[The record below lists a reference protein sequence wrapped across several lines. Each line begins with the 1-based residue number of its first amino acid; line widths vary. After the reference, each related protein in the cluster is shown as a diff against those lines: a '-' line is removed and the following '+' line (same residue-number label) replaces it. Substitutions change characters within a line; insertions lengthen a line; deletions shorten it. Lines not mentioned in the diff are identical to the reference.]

1 MAEAIEE
8 YKSGAD
14 GSKQL
19 RMLARAWN
27 IPKSTLQ
34 RRIAGT
40 VIGTQHCSGRKTV
53 LSAAAEQELSN
64 VIRDMASC
72 GFPLGMMEI
81 RKLAY
86 QYSKANELNIFS
98 DSKQAA
104 GYYWFRNF
112 LQRHS
117 DLRVRKPEA
126 LSAARAMSMNKPT
139 IDKWFKD
146 YELLLISLGIKDV
159 PSHIWNCDESG
170 LIDQFERRKAV
181 GVAGK
186 PFYQITAGE
195 RGELTTVLA
204 CMNAVGTYMP
214 LLFIFKGARL
224 QAKWCVGAPAGSLVN
239 VSANGWIN
247 HDLFLKWATKFV
259 EQLPKDDDRPHL
271 LLLDGHSSHVYNYA
285 FIQLMKQ
292 NNVHLLCFPAHCS
305 HWLQPADK
313 ALFKSLKHQ
322 WNEQGWQMTKD
333 LAGARLRKDQ
343 FFQLFS
349 AVWPRVASV
358 ETAQNGF
365 RATGLFPVNRAAI
378 PESAFAPSRCTERE
392 LISDQQTLSAEGS
405 LNACVTSATTSSTVS
420 CQSDMAHV
428 IPEQQPGGSAVAAST
443 SGDPNTSLTAA
454 PTSSTVSNQPDMPTI
469 TVENDTVAGSN
480 NTTVA
485 TELTSTVSE
494 GMVVTDDCQPS
505 TSAGYTSFS
514 ELVNVPHRE
523 RGQKRKRSRLPTL
536 QLTSPEHLQFI
547 ESKATSAA
555 CDRARKPKSSDVNS
569 KQSAKNQ
576 EKKNRPKPV
585 GRRKKEQSASHNNTV
600 VCRLDQHVFDI
611 LKLLLQSG
619 YFW

>member
-1 MAEAIEE
+1 MAKAVEE
-8 YKSGAD
+8 FKSGAD

-34 RRIAGT
+34 RRISGT
-40 VIGTQHCSGRKTV
+40 VVGTKHCSGRKPV

-86 QYSKANELNIFS
+86 QYSKANQLNIFP

-112 LQRHS
+112 LRRHS
-117 DLRVRKPEA
+117 DLRIRKPEA

-139 IDKWFKD
+139 IDKWFED
-146 YELLLISLGIKDV
+146 YESLLTSLGIKEV

-181 GVAGK
+181 GVAGE

-214 LLFIFKGARL
+214 LLFIFKGVRL

-239 VSANGWIN
+239 VSTNGWIN
-247 HDLFLKWATKFV
+247 HDLFLKWATVFV
-259 EQLPKDDDRPHL
+259 EQLPKGDDRPHV

-358 ETAQNGF
+358 EIAQNGF

-378 PESAFAPSRCTERE
+378 PASAFAPSRCTERDLDSSLTE
-392 LISDQQTLSAEGS
+392 ALTSSAE
-405 LNACVTSATTSSTVS
+405 VS
-420 CQSDMAHV
+420 NQPGV
-428 IPEQQPGGSAVAAST
+428 PRIIPEQQPGGPAVTAST
-443 SGDPNTSLTAA
+443 SGDPSDMSHMAA
-454 PTSSTVSNQPDMPTI
+454 PTSSAAVSDQRDIP
-469 TVENDTVAGSN
+469 S
-480 NTTVA
+480 
-485 TELTSTVSE
+485 
-494 GMVVTDDCQPS
+494 DDCQPS
-505 TSAGYTSFS
+505 TSAGYTAFS

-523 RGQKRKRSRLPTL
+523 RGQRRKRSKLPTL
-536 QLTSPEHLQFI
+536 ELTSPEHLQYI
-547 ESKATSAA
+547 ESKAKS
-555 CDRARKPKSSDVNS
+555 ARKSSTAKHQKKKS
-569 KQSAKNQ
+569 
-576 EKKNRPKPV
+576 RPKPI
-585 GRRKKEQSASHNNTV
+585 GRRKKEQSAPHNNAV
-600 VCRLDQHVFDI
+600 VCRSV
-611 LKLLLQSG
+611 
-619 YFW
+619 YF